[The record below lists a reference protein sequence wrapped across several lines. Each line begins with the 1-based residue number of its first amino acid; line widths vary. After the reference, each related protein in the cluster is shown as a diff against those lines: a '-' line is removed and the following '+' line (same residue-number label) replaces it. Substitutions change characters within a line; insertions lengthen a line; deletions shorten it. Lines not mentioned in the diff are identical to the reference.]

1 MYKNLLIITLSA
13 TVFSPV
19 ILAQN
24 PDEIEI
30 AKRCSMDSLNPQQA
44 IGRDKWAAKCGHITP
59 RAADFYM
66 YDDLGKVRAR
76 PKYPSFFNPKNFNDW
91 FKAPTSENG
100 SCDIKHYKEMMFC
113 VSSCYTPDQ
122 KILFVDGEHEIY
134 DALTK
139 KLTNIV
145 ALSDNANLD
154 NISYQVKDVEAYSES
169 IVETVHNIRVFNTA
183 NGGQLKVTDNHPL
196 LVSTGY
202 MLTAENIKVG
212 DSLISKDGS
221 FDEIINIEDV
231 KFTGKV
237 YNVMPD
243 TSDKSTNGQIVVAQG
258 FLSGSMYYQNDGA
271 DLTGRLLLRGQVP
284 SDLF

>member
-1 MYKNLLIITLSA
+1 MIKKLLALTLGLTSLSISA
-13 TVFSPV
+13 NDGAR
-19 ILAQN
+19 L
-24 PDEIEI
+24 E
-30 AKRCSMDSLNPQQA
+30 KRCSLDSLSPSQAVGRNEWAHKCKHISKRTMEYNTLDDFDNP
-44 IGRDKWAAKCGHITP
+44 
-59 RAADFYM
+59 
-66 YDDLGKVRAR
+66 RAR
-76 PKYPSFFNPKNFNDW
+76 PLYPSFFNPANFDDW
-91 FKAPTSENG
+91 FKAPIVKSG
-100 SCDIKHYKEMMFC
+100 SCDIKHYTKQIHC

-145 ALSDNANLD
+145 ALSDNASLD

-271 DLTGRLLLRGQVP
+271 NLTGRLLLRDQIP
-284 SDLF
+284 SDLL